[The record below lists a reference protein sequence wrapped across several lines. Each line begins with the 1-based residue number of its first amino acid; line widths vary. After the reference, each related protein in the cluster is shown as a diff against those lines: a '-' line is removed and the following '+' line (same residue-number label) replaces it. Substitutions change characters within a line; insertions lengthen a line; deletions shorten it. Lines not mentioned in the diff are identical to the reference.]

1 MGAPAPKPPGGL
13 ALLVHA
19 RCQQRVDLFAAC
31 SSLARLDY
39 AIVAVY
45 LIGITLFGLY
55 LGRRA
60 NSSDSF
66 FLASRRS
73 TWPVIGLAL
82 LASNISSTTLVGLA
96 GAAYRNG
103 ISVYDYEWSAAVVLV
118 FFCIFIIP
126 FLLRSQVYTLPEF
139 LERRFNGFA
148 RSYFSAVTLFLAVA
162 LNGASA
168 LYCGALLFKLLLP
181 DMPLWQ
187 IVLVEAFSAGLY
199 TIVGGLRSVIY
210 TEVIQALLLLTGSL
224 IISLTSFARAGGWD
238 AVMTKVDPAKL
249 SLIRPWDDPALPW
262 PGLIVGVPLL
272 GFYYWCA
279 NQAMV
284 QRVLSA
290 KDENHGRW
298 GCLLTGALKL
308 PVLFLMVLPGSAAT
322 LIYPNL
328 ARDDMVY
335 PQLLFGLLP
344 SGLVGLTIAGFLSA
358 LMSSI
363 ASSLNAS
370 ATLFTMDFVRRWRPG
385 LDGDGLVRVS
395 RLATVGLAALAV
407 LWAPQIERFGSL
419 WQYVQG
425 LLAYVVPPITA
436 LYLIGMFWKRANAK
450 GATASL
456 LAGMAG
462 GLALFIANPVLHLVK
477 IQFLYVAPILFLLSA
492 AVLVAVSLLSPPDPD
507 AKIDG
512 LLWTPAFFR
521 DETKALA
528 LQPVWR
534 NYRVLGM
541 ALLAMTAM
549 IVWRFH

>member
-1 MGAPAPKPPGGL
+1 L
-13 ALLVHA
+13 AHI
-19 RCQQRVDLFAAC
+19 
-31 SSLARLDY
+31 DY
-39 AIVAVY
+39 AIVAFY

-55 LGRRA
+55 LSRRA
-60 NSSDSF
+60 TSSDSF
-66 FLASRRS
+66 FLASRKA
-73 TWPVIGLAL
+73 TWPVIGLSL

-96 GAAYRNG
+96 GAAYSNG
-103 ISVYDYEWSAAVVLV
+103 ISVYDYEWTAAVILV
-118 FFCIFIIP
+118 FFCIFFIP

-148 RSYFSAVTLFLAVA
+148 RSYFSCITLFLNVA

-181 DMPLWQ
+181 HVPIWQ
-187 IVLVEAFSAGLY
+187 IVLVEALSAGLY
-199 TIVGGLRSVIY
+199 TIAGGLRSVIY
-210 TEVIQALLLLTGSL
+210 TEVIQAILLLTASV
-224 IISLTSFARAGGWD
+224 IISFTSFARAGGWE
-238 AVMTKVDPAKL
+238 AVMQNVDPAKL
-249 SLIRPWDDPALPW
+249 SLIRPASDPAMPW
-262 PGLIVGVPLL
+262 PGLVVGVPLL

-328 ARDDMVY
+328 PRDDMVY

-344 SGLVGLTIAGFLSA
+344 AGMVGLTMAGFLSA
-358 LMSSI
+358 MMSSI

-385 LDGDGLVRVS
+385 LGGHDLVRVS
-395 RLATVGLAALAV
+395 RLVTLGLAALAV
-407 LWAPQIERFGSL
+407 AWAPQIERFGSL

-425 LLAYVVPPITA
+425 VLAYVVPPITA
-436 LYLIGMFWKRANAK
+436 LYLIGLFWKRANSK
-450 GATASL
+450 GATACL

-462 GLALFIANPVLHLVK
+462 GLGLFFANLVLHLVHV
-477 IQFLYVAPILFLLSA
+477 QFLYVAPILFVLCSA
-492 AVLVAVSLLSPPDPD
+492 ALVVVSLATQADPPG
-507 AKIDG
+507 KTNG

-521 DETKALA
+521 AESELLA
-528 LQPVWR
+528 GQSLWR
-534 NYRVLGM
+534 NYRILGL
-541 ALLAMTAM
+541 ALLAVTAVV
-549 IVWRFH
+549 VWRFR